1 MKDNSSLPVPDPE
14 YNARISKEVLGK
26 MFPKVEATATQTLML
41 RVKNAVMTVKKR
53 GELLIHAKKLVAPF
67 PPSELDK
74 FREFIID
81 QFCSE
86 FNTLSKDEL
95 VILCAIIHMSQM
107 TQDLDGFQVP

>member
-1 MKDNSSLPVPDPE
+1 MKDNSSLPIPDPE
-14 YNARISKEVLGK
+14 YNARIVPEVLNK
-26 MFPKVEATATQTLML
+26 MFPKVELTATQTLMA
-41 RVKNAVMTVKKR
+41 RVRHSVTTVKKR
-53 GELLIHAKKLVAPF
+53 GDLLILAKKLTPPF

-86 FNTLSKDEL
+86 FNSLSKDEL